1 VGVAGAGPGRPDGDT
16 AGRSPVEPGPGGGPD
31 PDIVVVGAGIA
42 GLSAAV
48 EAAESGGRVLLL
60 EKAPVEGRGG
70 NTRFS
75 DAQIRAPHPADVYS
89 PIGTSRE
96 AFVEDFLRVTR
107 GRANRE
113 LVEILADRAA
123 ETLDWLTARGVSWE
137 PGFPHTATYRRK
149 PVGGGAAVVDAL
161 FARAERLGVDVRY
174 ETAARSLR
182 QDESGGV
189 VGLRA
194 LGPEG
199 FRDFRARGGVIL
211 ATGSYAANP
220 ELRARYLGPWA
231 ESLIVRGT
239 RYNTGEGLQ
248 MLLEVGAQPVGQWGD
263 YHSAVLDA
271 NSPRVEGGKTALY
284 IYQLGVIVN
293 GAGCRFLDEGID
305 FRDNTYVIFS
315 KAMVQQPGG
324 VCYCILDQQAR
335 RDPAW
340 ERGVFTITPPA
351 QAHTLDA
358 LAAAIGVP
366 PATLVAQ
373 VAAYNAA
380 VDTATPFDPDRKDGR
395 AAHGIPGQPD
405 KSNWALRIE
414 EPPYLAFAVTGGITF
429 AFGGVKTDAAS
440 RVVDT
445 RGKVIPGLYTAGES
459 QGEFYFYNYPGATS
473 VLRGCVFGR
482 LAARDALRRATAQA
496 SVAH

>member
-1 VGVAGAGPGRPDGDT
+1 VGVDL
-16 AGRSPVEPGPGGGPD
+16 
-31 PDIVVVGAGIA
+31 VVAGAGIA

-48 EAAESGGRVLLL
+48 EGAELGARVVLL
-60 EKAPVEGRGG
+60 EKAPREGRGG

-75 DAQIRAPHPADVYS
+75 DAQIRAPHPADAYS
-89 PIGTSRE
+89 PIGTTRE
-96 AFVEDFLRVTR
+96 AFVEDFLRVTH
-107 GRANRE
+107 GRASRE

-123 ETLDWLTARGVSWE
+123 ETLDWLTERGISWE

-149 PVGGGAAVVDAL
+149 PVGGGLALVDAL

-174 ETAARSLR
+174 ETAARALL
-182 QDESGGV
+182 QDERGRV

-199 FRDFRARGGVIL
+199 FGVHLAGGGVVI
-211 ATGSYAANP
+211 ATGSYAADP
-220 ELRARYLGPWA
+220 ERRTRYLGPWA
-231 ESLIVRGT
+231 EGLIVRGT

-248 MLLEVGAQPVGQWGD
+248 LMLDVGAQPVGQWGD

-271 NSPRVEGGKTALY
+271 ASPRVEGGKTAIY
-284 IYQLGVIVN
+284 IYQLGLIVN
-293 GAGCRFLDEGID
+293 REGRRFLDEGVD

-315 KAMVQQPGG
+315 KAIVQQPGG
-324 VCYCILDQQAR
+324 VCYCVLDQQAR

-340 ERGVFTITPPA
+340 DRGVFTITPPHEA
-351 QAHTLDA
+351 DTLGG

-366 PATLVAQ
+366 VGPFVEG
-373 VAAYNAA
+373 VGAYNAA
-380 VDTATPFDPDRKDGR
+380 VDTATAFDPDRKDGR
-395 AAHGIPGQPD
+395 AARGIPGQPD

-414 EPPYLAFAVTGGITF
+414 EPPFLAFAVTGGITF
-429 AFGGVKTDAAS
+429 AFGGVKTDARS
-440 RVVDT
+440 RVIDT
-445 RGKVIPGLYTAGES
+445 RGKIIPGLYAAGEP

-482 LAARDALRRATAQA
+482 IAARDVLGQ
-496 SVAH
+496 

>member
-1 VGVAGAGPGRPDGDT
+1 MGVDGESVFD
-16 AGRSPVEPGPGGGPD
+16 
-31 PDIVVVGAGIA
+31 VVVAGAGIA

-48 EAAESGGRVLLL
+48 EAAELGGRVLLL
-60 EKAPVEGRGG
+60 EKAPIEGRGG

-75 DAQIRAPHPADVYS
+75 DAQIRAPHEADAYS
-89 PIGTSRE
+89 PLTTSRA
-96 AFVEDFLRVTR
+96 AFVDDFMRVTR

-123 ETLDWLTARGVSWE
+123 ETLEWLTERGISWE

-149 PVGGGAAVVDAL
+149 PVGGGLAVVDAL
-161 FARAERLGVDVRY
+161 FLRAERFGVEIRY
-174 ETAARSLR
+174 QTAARSLL
-182 QDESGGV
+182 QDDAGQV
-189 VGLRA
+189 VGVRA
-194 LGPEG
+194 LGPDG
-199 FRDFRARGGVIL
+199 FRTCVARAGVVM

-220 ELRARYLGPWA
+220 EMRTRYLGPWA

-248 MLLEVGAQPVGQWGD
+248 MMLDAGAQAVGQWGD

-271 NSPRVEGGKTALY
+271 NSPRVEGGKTAIY

-293 GAGCRFLDEGID
+293 QEGRRFLDEGID

-340 ERGVFTITPPA
+340 DRGVFTITPPKEAETLA
-351 QAHTLDA
+351 QLAEA
-358 LAAAIGVP
+358 IGAPAAAFVDQI
-366 PATLVAQ
+366 
-373 VAAYNAA
+373 AAYNAA
-380 VDTATPFDPDRKDGR
+380 VDAATPFDPDRKDGR
-395 AAHGIPGQPD
+395 AARGIDGQPD

-414 EPPYLAFAVTGGITF
+414 EPPYMAFAVTGGITF
-429 AFGGVKTDAAS
+429 AFGGVKTDAAA
-440 RVVDT
+440 RVIDT
-445 RGKVIPGLYTAGES
+445 RGKVIQGLYAAGEP
-459 QGEFYFYNYPGATS
+459 QGEFYFYNYPGATG

-482 LAARDALRRATAQA
+482 IAARDAMVRASAA
-496 SVAH
+496 AGG